1 MAKLPDI
8 SFVAAE
14 VRAALDERR
23 IDDAKRIAAKE
34 LRAGYHHQEFLNI
47 VAEMLEVKKQP
58 GKRGPKYKKRPSNW
72 LEIGIDFEKLR
83 DAGVSYEK
91 ACEELERKWGTK
103 NTIQKAVAFF
113 RKAKKE
119 HDEIS

>member
-8 SFVAAE
+8 SRVASE

-23 IDDAKRIAAKE
+23 IPDAKRIAAKA
-34 LRAGYHHQEFLNI
+34 LRAGHHHQEFLNI
-47 VAEMLEVKKQP
+47 VAEMLEVKKQS
-58 GKRGPKYKKRPSNW
+58 GKLGRKRQTSPRYW

-83 DAGVSYEK
+83 DVGVSYEK